1 MPERCAQLYL
11 QENKYQ
17 HTTRRLLCISRLE
30 LVCGTMLQVPV
41 LQKIEES
48 GIPYQNQPCQLLA
61 GIFLLLHPSATPL
74 NGAATRPS

>member
-30 LVCGTMLQVPV
+30 LVCGTMPQVPV
-41 LQKIEES
+41 LQKWKKVAFHIN
-48 GIPYQNQPCQLLA
+48 PVNCWQVL
-61 GIFLLLHPSATPL
+61 FLLLHPSATPL